1 MTKETLTIT
10 QLISESKNL
19 QNQILAIVGDQDFKL
34 VQFYMASKPFI
45 GARTVEEASEH
56 MVSEIDKVSDLLVR
70 LNALNKARLD
80 ANATTMVEVP
90 ELLSINDIFAGKEAK
105 MEKITIAAAINRKR
119 FYKEFLALIGNA
131 FKNRI
136 ASANRRK
143 GQLDLESHDNVSNEL
158 DKMFPRDVQKNF
170 SAESQKKAREELEK
184 KHEVIRLDPKN
195 IIKNEGVEKFTES
208 VEQYIHNIDTTLS
221 LINAKTEVEVE
232 Y

>member
-1 MTKETLTIT
+1 
-10 QLISESKNL
+10 
-19 QNQILAIVGDQDFKL
+19 
-34 VQFYMASKPFI
+34 
-45 GARTVEEASEH
+45 
-56 MVSEIDKVSDLLVR
+56 
-70 LNALNKARLD
+70 
-80 ANATTMVEVP
+80 MVEVP

-119 FYKEFLALIGNA
+119 FYKDFLTLIGST

-170 SAESQKKAREELEK
+170 AAESQKKAREELET